1 MGSMWRRTAA
11 QMLITGYT
19 VVLRNQTGM
28 TTRQVKFRLE
38 DYLGATVSQGKG
50 GNWTLELFHGTTRYV
65 PITVSSESA
74 GRQRAKK
81 WMMKKLLDL
90 RAEYK
95 QAESWVVADPIAR
108 GYELQDGVHL

>member
-1 MGSMWRRTAA
+1 MASLWRRTAA
-11 QMLITGYT
+11 RMLITGYT
-19 VVLRNQTGM
+19 VVLTREGGF

-38 DYLGATVSQGKG
+38 DYLCAEVSQGKG
-50 GNWTLELFHGTTRYV
+50 GNWTLQLFHGTTRYV

-95 QAESWVVADPIAR
+95 QGESWVVADPIAR